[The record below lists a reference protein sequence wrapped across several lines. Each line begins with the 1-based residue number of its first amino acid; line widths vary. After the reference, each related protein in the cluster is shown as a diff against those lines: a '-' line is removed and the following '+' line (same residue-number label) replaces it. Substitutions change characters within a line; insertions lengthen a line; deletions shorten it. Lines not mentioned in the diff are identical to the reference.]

1 MNAFQKLMRCWTAL
15 APYNAVQAI
24 EIDGIAELAQWRT
37 ATEKVVAELTRQKL
51 IPPFR
56 SPESIEYVA
65 DGASCPD
72 IIMRQI
78 NTPFTEGGSPIRLC
92 LVQNPRSFHLI
103 VTYDHWI
110 ADSWSIRELM
120 RCIYFQACRNSFVTE
135 FVSGAGVEEK
145 NRWIQSCSQCLRQY
159 LRHRRAARLNFSDPL
174 DFTTGLALVTLESDL
189 IFKVKETAR
198 RKKVS
203 VHDIFVTIIAN
214 LLGDLTQKD
223 RYKPRR
229 FGHGARDRVA
239 IGSIV
244 DIRKSLSAERGGNTQ
259 NRDEYNKTFGVCLG
273 FATVVTQAPE
283 KTPFDQLLQKVHQQ
297 HVDQKRRSSPTT
309 SLAALN
315 LTRFFWNLYKEK
327 RHHAIFFSK
336 NLPLLAGISNVNL
349 TDQWMCQSGEVGMN
363 IRDYFRVSPVG
374 PLLPLVWATT
384 TFNDR
389 LTICLTY
396 RHTAINAE
404 KANALIND
412 FVTMLR
418 STCA

>member
-1 MNAFQKLMRCWTAL
+1 MRCWTAL

-24 EIDGIAELAQWRT
+24 EIDGVAELSQWRT
-37 ATEKVVAELTRQKL
+37 ATEKVVAELTRLNL
-51 IPPFR
+51 IPPIR
-56 SPESIEYVA
+56 SPDNIEYVA
-65 DGASCPD
+65 DGPSCQD
-72 IIMRQI
+72 IITREI

-92 LVQNPRSFHLI
+92 LVQNSRSFHLI

-120 RCIYFQACRNSFVTE
+120 RCMYFQACRNSFVPE
-135 FVSGAGVEEK
+135 FVSGAESEE
-145 NRWIQSCSQCLRQY
+145 RTQWLESCSQCLRQY
-159 LRHRRAARLNFSDPL
+159 LRHRRAARLHFSDPL
-174 DFTTGLALVTLESDL
+174 DFTTGLSVVTLESDL
-189 IFKVKETAR
+189 ISKVKEAAR
-198 RKKVS
+198 RKQVS
-203 VHDIFVTIIAN
+203 VHDIFVTIIAR
-214 LLGDLTQKD
+214 LLGGLTQKD

-244 DIRKSLSAERGGNTQ
+244 DIRKSLSAERGGNAQ
-259 NRDEYNKTFGVCLG
+259 NRAGYNKSFGVCLG
-273 FATVVTQAPE
+273 FATVVTQVPE
-283 KTPFDQLLQKVHQQ
+283 KAPVDQLLQKVYQQ
-297 HVDQKRRSSPTT
+297 HLEQKRRSSPTT

-349 TDQWMCQSGEVGMN
+349 TDQWMCQSGETGMK

-396 RHTAINAE
+396 RHTAINAGQ
-404 KANALIND
+404 ADTLIND

-418 STCA
+418 SMCA

>member
-37 ATEKVVAELTRQKL
+37 ATDKVVAELTRLKL
-51 IPPFR
+51 IPPIR
-56 SPESIEYVA
+56 PPANIEYVT
-65 DGASCPD
+65 DGTSCKD
-72 IIMRQI
+72 IITRQI

-110 ADSWSIRELM
+110 ADSWSIREFM
-120 RCIYFQACRNSFVTE
+120 RCIYFQACRNSIVTE
-135 FVSGAGVEEK
+135 LASGASSDEGTH
-145 NRWIQSCSQCLRQY
+145 WLQSCSQCLRQY
-159 LRHRRAARLNFSDPL
+159 LRHRRASRLHFSDPL
-174 DFTTGLALVTLESDL
+174 DFTTGLASVALESDL
-189 IFKVKETAR
+189 ICKVKEAAR

-203 VHDIFVTIIAN
+203 VHDIFVTIIAR
-214 LLGDLTQKD
+214 LLGDLTGED

-229 FGHGARDRVA
+229 FGHAARDRVA

-244 DIRKSLSAERGGNTQ
+244 DIRKSLSAARGGNAQ
-259 NRDEYNKTFGVCLG
+259 NRDAYNKSFGVCLG
-273 FATVVTQAPE
+273 FTTVVTQAPE
-283 KTPFDQLLQKVHQQ
+283 KTPVDQLLQTVHQQ
-297 HVDQKRRSSPTT
+297 HLEQKRRSSPTA

-349 TDQWMCQSGEVGMN
+349 TDQWMCQSGEAGMN

-396 RHTAINAE
+396 RHTAINDQ
-404 KANALIND
+404 KADALISD
-412 FVTMLR
+412 FVTMLQ
-418 STCA
+418 SICA

>member
-24 EIDGIAELAQWRT
+24 EIDGIAELAQWQT
-37 ATEKVVAELTRQKL
+37 ATEKVVAELTRLKL

-56 SPESIEYVA
+56 PPGNIEYVA
-65 DGASCPD
+65 DGTSCKD
-72 IIMRQI
+72 IITRQI

-92 LVQNPRSFHLI
+92 LVQNSRSFHLI

-120 RCIYFQACRNSFVTE
+120 RCMYFQACRHSFVSE
-135 FVSGAGVEEK
+135 FVSGAESEERTQWLK
-145 NRWIQSCSQCLRQY
+145 SGSQCLRQY
-159 LRHRRAARLNFSDPL
+159 LRHRRAARLHFSDPL
-174 DFTTGLALVTLESDL
+174 DFTTGLSVVTLESDL
-189 IFKVKETAR
+189 ISKVKEAAR
-198 RKKVS
+198 GKEVS
-203 VHDIFVTIIAN
+203 VHDLFVTIIAR

-244 DIRKSLSAERGGNTQ
+244 DIRKSLSAERGRNDQ
-259 NRDEYNKTFGVCLG
+259 NRDGYNKSFGVCLG

-283 KTPFDQLLQKVHQQ
+283 QAPVDQLLQKVHRQ
-297 HVDQKRRSSPTT
+297 HMEQKRRSSPTT

-349 TDQWMCQSGEVGMN
+349 TDQWMCQSGEAGMK

-404 KANALIND
+404 QADALIND

-418 STCA
+418 SMCA